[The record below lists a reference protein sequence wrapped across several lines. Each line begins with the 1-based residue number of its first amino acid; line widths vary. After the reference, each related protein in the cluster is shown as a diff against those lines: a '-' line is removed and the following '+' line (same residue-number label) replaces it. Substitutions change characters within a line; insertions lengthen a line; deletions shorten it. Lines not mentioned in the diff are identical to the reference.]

1 MTDSLTGQARIDYW
15 QSQIDAWQASGL
27 SQQAFCREHSLNYPQ
42 FVYWRRKF
50 RLAATGEPAANTTF
64 VPVMTATCV
73 PEGGLSLSLPNGV
86 QLHGIDR
93 SNLEVVL
100 QLLGRLP

>member
-15 QSQIDAWQASGL
+15 QTQIDAWENSGM
-27 SQQAFCREHSLNYPQ
+27 SQQAFCREHSLNYPR

-50 RLAATGEPAANTTF
+50 RLEETNESAANTGF
-64 VPVMTATCV
+64 VPVMAATGA
-73 PEGGLSLSLPNGV
+73 PESALSVSLPSGL
-86 QLHGIDR
+86 QLHGIDC
-93 SNLEVVL
+93 SNLDVVL